1 MSLSGNGNHNK
12 EVNSKAAENVDRPD
26 VAQAQ
31 DEATDALQAQSPF
44 NVAAKA
50 GKAAETA
57 KPTEASEAQRAK
69 EIADIQ
75 EALAKSAAAFAE
87 IGKSVQNMVESLKQ
101 VPGFQRDHAWMEVQ
115 YPGLAQ
121 LIKPGDQNPNDIQLM
136 MDRFRNATN
145 SGDSLQA

>member
-1 MSLSGNGNHNK
+1 MVSGNGNHNK

-26 VAQAQ
+26 VAKAQ

-57 KPTEASEAQRAK
+57 KPTEAASEAEKAA
-69 EIADIQ
+69 EIAEIKA
-75 EALAKSAAAFAE
+75 ALAKSAAAIAGAME
-87 IGKSVQNMVESLKQ
+87 SVGKTVLALQG
-101 VPGFQRDHAWMEVQ
+101 VPGFQRDEQWIKVN
-115 YPGLAQ
+115 YPTIAGLISPDKQTA
-121 LIKPGDQNPNDIQLM
+121 PGIQGTMKNLY
-136 MDRFRNATN
+136 NATN